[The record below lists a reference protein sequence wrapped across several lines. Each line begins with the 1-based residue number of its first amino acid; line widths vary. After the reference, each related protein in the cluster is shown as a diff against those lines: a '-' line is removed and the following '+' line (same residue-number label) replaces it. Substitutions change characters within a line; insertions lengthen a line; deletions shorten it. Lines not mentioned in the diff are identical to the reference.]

1 MRTILLTLWTAV
13 LLVAAGPFTASASEN
28 KMDELNAPLRFKMVD
43 IDGKN
48 VDLSQYKGRVLLIV
62 NTASKCGFTPQYKA
76 LQAVYEKYRD
86 QGFAILAFPANNFGQ
101 QEPGTD
107 EQIKSFCS
115 TNYSVS
121 FPLFSKVSVKGED
134 ICPLYGYL
142 TSEKMDPGFSGE
154 IPWNFTK
161 FLVDRKGRVVARYEP
176 RTTPDDKALVEQL
189 EKALAAK

>member
-1 MRTILLTLWTAV
+1 MRKILLTIWAAA
-13 LLVAAGPFTASASEN
+13 LLFAAGPFTATAAEN
-28 KMDELNAPLRFKMVD
+28 KMDEPNAPLRFKMAD
-43 IDGKN
+43 IDGNN
-48 VDLSQYKGRVLLIV
+48 VDLGQYKGQVLLIV
-62 NTASKCGFTPQYKA
+62 NTASKCGLTPQYKA

-86 QGFAILAFPANNFGQ
+86 QGFAILAFPANNCGQ

-107 EQIKSFCS
+107 EEIKSFCS
-115 TNYSVS
+115 TNFSVS

-134 ICPLYGYL
+134 ICPLYSYL
-142 TSEKMDPGFSGE
+142 TSEKTDPGFSGE

-176 RTTPDDKALVEQL
+176 RTTPDDKALAEQI